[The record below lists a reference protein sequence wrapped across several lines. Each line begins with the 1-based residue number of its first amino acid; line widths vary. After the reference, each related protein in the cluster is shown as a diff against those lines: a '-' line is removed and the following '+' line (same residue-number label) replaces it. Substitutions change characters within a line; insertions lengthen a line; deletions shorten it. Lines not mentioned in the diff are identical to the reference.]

1 MGSYPMV
8 INVSPRPPYVGRT
21 IFISGELLR
30 RRFVVGIHPLSY
42 AVAGGIEAQ
51 GSFTGRGC
59 FETHGN
65 GHVSSPRVRHVCI
78 SWDTVVK
85 LPLANPWL
93 RLSRALLVSLVRPV
107 FPLQTLRSHAKTRF
121 PPRDRSRGSAEPD
134 VRGQRG
140 PNCRQ
145 SYRPATHPLLPSV
158 VPPPPPSRQQW
169 YGQADQRVSGV
180 KGGRTP
186 GEWMKGGWIRQT
198 GCSTVSCP
206 FITDIWPT
214 RGPCTPPEIQ
224 HVRDRYARDIYRYAC
239 SESSLKSA
247 YQVVCVRIGRSW
259 DPGSPGAACVSRT
272 QSTLSSAAFLRIPLV
287 SRGCRLA
294 RNARG
299 QSNGPGPSRAQLG
312 SHLQAEPFYSVD
324 YNAKL
329 TWPCTNHCC
338 CRPSLPVALTQN
350 RAKQQVQRYRC
361 TATSW
366 GYTSTLR
373 ETTEGLPD
381 PFRNDSLRTPSR
393 ASGNNRTM
401 YSTKLELDP
410 SVTQVIELN
419 QVAKLYGVCAQDNK
433 ALRFRAAESLGNF
446 GIESRGSLRAGIGQG
461 LRWKQSRVLTSY
473 DKTRRV
479 LRQINGRQIVK
490 RGTSRWGSSPESGLS
505 LKYFLRH
512 FPRLHFPAAVLCPR
526 LPAVELRSRV
536 RQVSPLDT
544 VKTLFETLS
553 SACRPRP

>member
-8 INVSPRPPYVGRT
+8 INVSPRPYVGRT

-30 RRFVVGIHPLSY
+30 RRFVVGIHLLSY

-59 FETHGN
+59 FGTHGN

-85 LPLANPWL
+85 LPLALANPWP
-93 RLSRALLVSLVRPV
+93 RLSRALLVSLVRLV

-169 YGQADQRVSGV
+169 YGQADRRASGV

-206 FITDIWPT
+206 FVTDIWPT

-224 HVRDRYARDIYRYAC
+224 HVRDRYARDIYRHAC
-239 SESSLKSA
+239 RESSLKGAHA
-247 YQVVCVRIGRSW
+247 YQAVCVALSLEFFLRIGRPW
-259 DPGSPGAACVSRT
+259 DAGSPGAACVSRT

-287 SRGCRLA
+287 SRG
-294 RNARG
+294 
-299 QSNGPGPSRAQLG
+299 
-312 SHLQAEPFYSVD
+312 
-324 YNAKL
+324 
-329 TWPCTNHCC
+329 
-338 CRPSLPVALTQN
+338 
-350 RAKQQVQRYRC
+350 
-361 TATSW
+361 
-366 GYTSTLR
+366 
-373 ETTEGLPD
+373 
-381 PFRNDSLRTPSR
+381 
-393 ASGNNRTM
+393 

-410 SVTQVIELN
+410 SVTQVTELN
-419 QVAKLYGVCAQDNK
+419 QVAKLYGVCAQDNE

-446 GIESRGSLRAGIGQG
+446 GIESRGSLRAVVLLYCTGIGQG

-473 DKTRRV
+473 GETRQV
-479 LRQINGRQIVK
+479 LRQIKVLIFCFNMKKSAAEAHRMLSNTYGEAAISERTCREWFQRFKNGDFDVEGSRMLLPLQNRDRDFAYGQITPQLAIKVLLQFDKAINQALATRVK
-490 RGTSRWGSSPESGLS
+490 SRLTFKAGKLNTYRFCDNVWTFMLND
-505 LKYFLRH
+505 
-512 FPRLHFPAAVLCPR
+512 
-526 LPAVELRSRV
+526 VEFREV
-536 RQVSPLDT
+536 QEVAIVDK
-544 VKTLFETLS
+544 VKIVACDGKTLD
-553 SACRPRP
+553 ADGAAKR